1 MRFRIK
7 QSGTVFLLATAMWLS
22 PMAMAG
28 DVGGPNQF
36 VEQPG
41 VHEFSGRMIA
51 RPVQNNAAG
60 NNLAKQHIEANY
72 PVVKYYPDTDWYV
85 INIPQGQNE
94 DSVAQ
99 TLMDMKIFEFVEP
112 DWICYPVDAPN
123 DTRFAEQW
131 NMAKIQAPTAWN
143 YNTGFNG
150 ITVAICD
157 TGLRT
162 THLDLPS
169 LRKEGYNAV
178 DDLWETN
185 GGNVNDIHGHGT
197 HTTGIAAAHGNNA
210 RGVSGVGWNY
220 AHRIVKVSNA
230 ANGNSS
236 IATLT
241 HAAVFA
247 SQQGD
252 RVVSVSYSGVNDAAV
267 RAAATTVRSNGG
279 LLFWAAG
286 NDGQVMNSPTRDADN
301 LVVVGST
308 NETDGRSSF
317 SNYGLYVD
325 LFAPGSNILSL
336 SNAGDDS
343 YTTMSGTSMATPCA
357 AGLAALIWSQNPAF
371 TSSEVE
377 ALLKGTC
384 DNVGNSNT
392 FGYGRI
398 NAAKAM
404 QGSARHSLGS
414 TWQGGNGQNGAM
426 FDITCL
432 NPNGITITALDFN
445 NLTAGNANLEVYY
458 VTNKTTYVGKEG
470 NAGAWT
476 LLGSQTGLATEP
488 EGEPTGINIG
498 GLTINSGQTVGLYV
512 TRTDAGL
519 IRYTNGPLGSYSTA
533 DLRWENRG
541 VGVVYPFGTT
551 FANRVFNG
559 SVHYR
564 VNVGG
569 ILPTLAHAAYN
580 FIPFGSS
587 DTCTMQQ
594 VYNKNLFSGPV
605 IMESV
610 GFAPNTSIVGETSTA
625 NITIRMGYTNKI
637 PGQDTGTG
645 GLDAVLANNR
655 NGAMTTLYSGTGV
668 KRTFMSNGS
677 IEHSMFFDFGRNSFT
692 YNPNLGN
699 LLVEIV
705 STNNSSVDVG
715 VSRAAGSSEA
725 SRAYNSV
732 RFGNAAS
739 PTTATRMDLGWR
751 PTVINFTL
759 TASGTCPGLVTV
771 TWENATPN
779 STVALIYSKN
789 TGNFVIPFGPCQGT
803 VLGLGSQSIRLVST
817 FPSGANGSGTKSG
830 QSQSGACHGFMQMH
844 DLPNCR
850 LTNVVQHP

>member
-1 MRFRIK
+1 MRLRMN
-7 QSGTVFLLATAMWLS
+7 QCGTVFLLAAAMWMS
-22 PMAMAG
+22 PTASAQDAG
-28 DVGGPNQF
+28 GRLNPF

-51 RPVQNNAAG
+51 RPVQNNASG
-60 NNLAKQHIEANY
+60 NKLARQHVEANY
-72 PVVKYYPDTDWYV
+72 TVVKYDPDLDWYV
-85 INIPQGQNE
+85 IQIPQGQNE
-94 DSVAQ
+94 DSVAA
-99 TLMDMKIFEFVEP
+99 TLMGMNFFEFVEP
-112 DWICYPVDAPN
+112 DWICYPVDTPN

-131 NMAKIQAPTAWN
+131 ALTKIQAPTAWN

-150 ITVAICD
+150 ITVGICD

-169 LRKEGYNAV
+169 RRREGYNAV

-197 HTTGIAAAHGNNA
+197 HTTGIAAARGNNA

-220 AHRIVKVSNA
+220 AHRIIKVSNA
-230 ANGNSS
+230 ANGGST

-241 HAAVFA
+241 HAAVFS

-267 RAAATTVRSNGG
+267 RAAATTVKNNGG

-286 NDGQVMNSPTRDADN
+286 NDGVAMNSPGRDADD

-371 TSSEVE
+371 TPEEVE
-377 ALLKGTC
+377 AHLKDTC
-384 DNVGNSNT
+384 DNVGSSNT

-432 NPNGITITALDFN
+432 NPNGITITAFDFN

-458 VTNKTTYVGKEG
+458 VTNRTTYVGKEG

-476 LLGSQTGLATEP
+476 LLGAQTGLATEP

-498 GLTINSGQTVGLYV
+498 GLTINSGQTVGIYV
-512 TRTDAGL
+512 TRTDVGL
-519 IRYTNGPLGSYSTA
+519 LRYTNGPLGAYSTA

-569 ILPTLAHAAYN
+569 ILPTLAPAAYN
-580 FIPFGSS
+580 FIPFGN
-587 DTCTMQQ
+587 DTCTMHQ

-610 GFAPNTSIVGETSTA
+610 GFAPNTSIVGETATA
-625 NITIRMGYTNKI
+625 AITIRMGYTNKI
-637 PGQDTGTG
+637 PGQDTGSG
-645 GLDAVLANNR
+645 GLDSVLANNPS
-655 NGAMTTLYSGTGV
+655 GAMTTLYTSLRGDG
-668 KRTFMSNGS
+668 RTFMSNGS
-677 IEHSMFFDFGRNSFT
+677 IEHSMFFDFSRSFT
-692 YNPNLGN
+692 YNPALGN

-705 STNNSSVDVG
+705 SINNSSVDTS
-715 VSRAAGSSEA
+715 VSRAAGSSES

-751 PTVINFTL
+751 PTVLDFTL
-759 TASGTCPGLVTV
+759 TASGVCPGLVTV
-771 TWENATPN
+771 EWENATPN
-779 STVALIYSKN
+779 STVALIFAKN

-803 VLGLGSQSIRLVST
+803 VLGLGSQSIRLVNT
-817 FPSGANGSGTKSG
+817 FPSGANGSGTRSG